1 MSDNFSS
8 SPQTD
13 QSRIDQSTDGN
24 FGGAKQAIYGDSNS
38 QTINDNR
45 KFTFNFTS
53 PYPDLRDSDFP
64 KPLTFPFNVFNYV
77 GVIFFLVATLA
88 SWIMFGGFSKFPF
101 PYWEVIDLISC
112 CFKGN
117 IASAVN
123 NSQLKF
129 QLEHVSSRSLED
141 LNRSEIQASVYLGI
155 LERLGSNSIESN
167 ERIAKT
173 IEVLKSRRRRIS
185 EAIQPI
191 QTDKYKRV
199 KDRLE
204 YISLSVVDR
213 DLERIEKIIDDVTQL
228 VVKSQLSDH
237 VMEDTADWLS
247 RKVLK
252 GSEKISPSRL
262 GVLYRIQHLIKEIS
276 SKQIS
281 KLSESE
287 LSDYQKI
294 IIDKLQ
300 KEANGLKKK
309 LSNLDDLYSK
319 SKSNLEKL
327 SSQISQLNSQANRE
341 ASAIASLES
350 QIQEKRGIMGS
361 QVQQIESLALKL
373 NDANRR
379 LIDFKQ
385 QQSKYDQ
392 EILRFR
398 NVMISKDSEIEKLQE
413 KVAGFGEYKLLNGEY
428 LGILP
433 AKRGSSYHFHRKCP
447 DWKMLV
453 GEYVLNLDSSRQV
466 SSHNNPQYFIHC
478 GLKECEVC
486 GKKSSRE

>member
-1 MSDNFSS
+1 
-8 SPQTD
+8 
-13 QSRIDQSTDGN
+13 
-24 FGGAKQAIYGDSNS
+24 
-38 QTINDNR
+38 
-45 KFTFNFTS
+45 
-53 PYPDLRDSDFP
+53 
-64 KPLTFPFNVFNYV
+64 
-77 GVIFFLVATLA
+77 
-88 SWIMFGGFSKFPF
+88 MFGGFSKFPF
-101 PYWEVIDLISC
+101 PYWEIIDLVSC

-129 QLEHVSSRSLED
+129 QLEHISSKSLED

-155 LERLGSNSIESN
+155 LERLGSNGIESN

-191 QTDKYKRV
+191 QTDKYKRI

-204 YISLSVVDR
+204 YISLSVVDK
-213 DLERIEKIIDDVTQL
+213 DLKRIERIIDDVTQL
-228 VVKSQLSDH
+228 VVKSQLSNH
-237 VMEDTADWLS
+237 VIEDTADWLS

-287 LSDYQKI
+287 LSNYQKI
-294 IIDKLQ
+294 IIDQLQ
-300 KEANGLKKK
+300 KEADDLKRK
-309 LSNLDDLYSK
+309 LSNLYDSYSK
-319 SKSNLEKL
+319 SQSNIEKL
-327 SSQISQLNSQANRE
+327 SSQISQLSLVANRD
-341 ASAIASLES
+341 ASKVVSLES
-350 QIQEKRGIMGS
+350 QIQEKRRVMQS
-361 QVQQIESLALKL
+361 QVQQIESLGLKL

-379 LIDFKQ
+379 LINFKQ

-392 EILRFR
+392 EALSFR
-398 NVMISKDSEIEKLQE
+398 NMITSKDSEIEKLQR
-413 KVAGFGEYKLLNGEY
+413 KVAEFGKYKLLNGEY

-433 AKRGSSYHFHRKCP
+433 AKKGSSYHFHRKCP

-466 SSHNNPQYFIHC
+466 ISHNNPQHFIHC

-486 GKKSSRE
+486 GKKSSRG